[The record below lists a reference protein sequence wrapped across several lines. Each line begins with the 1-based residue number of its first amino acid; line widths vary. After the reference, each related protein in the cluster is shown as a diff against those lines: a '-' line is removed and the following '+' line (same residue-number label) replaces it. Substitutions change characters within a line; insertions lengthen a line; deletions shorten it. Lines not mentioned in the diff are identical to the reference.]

1 MIITM
6 RTERKK
12 YMNKKGI
19 LIVICGPSGVGK
31 GTICKKFL
39 TKNTDI
45 KLSISA
51 TTRSPRDGEQ
61 HGVSY
66 YFLDTQKFE
75 DMIEKDEFLEYA
87 RVYDNCY
94 GTPKQAVFENLEKGE
109 DVLLEIDIQ
118 GAMQV
123 KEKYPDG
130 VFIFILPPSLEEL
143 KNRIVNR
150 GTETEESLK
159 KRFGSAFSE
168 ISKIENFDYYLVN
181 NDLDKAVQ
189 QLESIIMAE
198 KNRVSRYKECI
209 LKKFEEE
216 L

>member
-1 MIITM
+1 MK
-6 RTERKK
+6 TERKK

-31 GTICKKFL
+31 GTICKRFL

-51 TTRSPRDGEQ
+51 TTRSPRAGEE

-66 YFLDTQKFE
+66 YFLDAQKFE

-94 GTPKQAVFENLEKGE
+94 GTPKKAVFENLEKGE

-143 KNRIVNR
+143 KNRIVKR
-150 GTETEESLK
+150 GSETEESFK

-181 NDLDKAVQ
+181 NDLDKAVG

-198 KNRVSRYKECI
+198 KNRVSRYKDGI

>member
-1 MIITM
+1 MK
-6 RTERKK
+6 TERKK
-12 YMNKKGI
+12 HMNKKGI

-51 TTRSPRDGEQ
+51 TTRSPRAGEE

-66 YFLDTQKFE
+66 YFLDAQKFE

-87 RVYDNCY
+87 RVYDNGY
-94 GTPKQAVFENLEKGE
+94 GTPKKAVFENLEKGE

-143 KNRIVNR
+143 KNRIVKR
-150 GTETEESLK
+150 GSETEESFK

-181 NDLDKAVQ
+181 NDLDKAVG

-198 KNRVSRYKECI
+198 KNRVSRYKDCI

>member
-1 MIITM
+1 
-6 RTERKK
+6 
-12 YMNKKGI
+12 MNKKGI

-51 TTRSPRDGEQ
+51 TTRSPRAGEE

-66 YFLDTQKFE
+66 YFLDAQKFE

-87 RVYDNCY
+87 RVYDNGY
-94 GTPKQAVFENLEKGE
+94 GTPKKAVFENLEKGE

-143 KNRIVNR
+143 KNRIVKR
-150 GTETEESLK
+150 GSETEESFK

-181 NDLDKAVQ
+181 NDLDKAVG

-198 KNRVSRYKECI
+198 KNRVSRYKDCI